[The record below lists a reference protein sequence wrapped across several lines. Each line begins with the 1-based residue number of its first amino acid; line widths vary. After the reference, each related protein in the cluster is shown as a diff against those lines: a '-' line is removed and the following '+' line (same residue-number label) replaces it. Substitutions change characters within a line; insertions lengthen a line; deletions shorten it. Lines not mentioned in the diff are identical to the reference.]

1 MNEGE
6 NMLVA
11 FSGDWHC
18 GSWSGM
24 TPPKYRSKDDDR
36 NIVLYTRMQEAMWD
50 FLRSQVASFGRQ
62 IDVLVAIGDLID
74 GSGEKSG
81 GTEQITTKNKKQC
94 EMATEVMKLFNAKV
108 NYIIRG
114 TPYHTGNK
122 DDNEDNIG
130 SKDCKIKDI
139 FDQQDF
145 DFNGLIVDCKH
156 DIPGGGGL
164 PNTRFSAIAKEKL
177 WAEIGLAR
185 QVRDD
190 VDVVVR
196 AHKHFYAKVEDS
208 ASMGMI
214 VPCFQ
219 APIGDSKYGRR
230 CSGLLDLGF
239 IVMYIDDKENYICQ
253 PKIMKTNLM
262 KRVPL
267 VVEDLS

>member
-1 MNEGE
+1 
-6 NMLVA
+6 
-11 FSGDWHC
+11 
-18 GSWSGM
+18 M
-24 TPPKYRSKDDDR
+24 TPPKNRSKDDVDR
-36 NIVLYTRMQEAMWD
+36 NIRMYTKMQEAMWG
-50 FLRSQVASFGRQ
+50 FVLKQVASLGRQ
-62 IDVLVAIGDLID
+62 IDVLVAMGDLID
-74 GSGEKSG
+74 GPGEKSG
-81 GTEQITTKNKKQC
+81 GTEQITTRNKKQC
-94 EMATEVMKLFNAKV
+94 EMATEVMKLFGAKT

-122 DDNEDNIG
+122 DDNEDQIG

-156 DIPGGGGL
+156 DLPGGGGL
-164 PNTRFSAIAKEKL
+164 PNSRFAAIAKEKL
-177 WAEIGLAR
+177 WAEIGFAR
-185 QVRDD
+185 QLRDD

-208 ASMGMI
+208 ASMGVI

-230 CSGLLDLGF
+230 CSGILDLGF
-239 IVMYIDDKENYICQ
+239 IIMDITSKENYICQ
-253 PKIMKTNLM
+253 PHIMKTNLL

-267 VVEDLS
+267 VVGEQS